1 MRSPFRSR
9 HIRVRTYPAVLLALA
24 LAACSSNNSTQ
35 PSLVSGTN
43 AAGAPASLSISP
55 SSATDSIGHSTQFT
69 ATAYDSRGVAL
80 SSQKIVWRSSDSTI
94 VRIDRNGRA
103 RWWGVGRT
111 TVTASVDTVTASA
124 PTTALG
130 VPIASIVVTPN
141 PANTTVGQ
149 TVPFT
154 ATLYDSVGN
163 VLADRPVAWLSTA
176 PAVVSV
182 DTTGTGTAKSAGTA
196 TISAMSAGILGV
208 ASVNVSGTTSN
219 LPGTVVDL
227 AAVASSPTATTLSFT
242 AVGDGTGGNASYDV
256 RFAVHPISWG
266 SAAAVSSGTCST
278 PVTGTTAGSAINCT
292 VTGLAAATNYDF
304 QVVAY
309 RGTISNNA
317 VFGSLSNVATATT
330 PSAPAASVAQVIVSP
345 STVSDTVG
353 QHYQFTASVRDS
365 AGNVLTGRAVTW
377 ASSATSVVT
386 VNSSG
391 YTSSVGA
398 GSASI
403 RATSGGVTG
412 SATLTVV
419 AIPRVLRQLILTP
432 ATATLQAGATQQ
444 FSVSGKLSDGS
455 TTSVTATYSATGGT
469 ISTGGRYTAGNTA
482 GTYRVI
488 ATVTGGTLADTSTVT
503 VTAPLPVLQQLI
515 LTPATATVQAGATQ
529 QFSVSG
535 KLSDG
540 STSSVTATY
549 NATGGTITTGGLYTA
564 GNTAGTYRVIATVT
578 GGTLADTSAVTVTI
592 ASGSARTYTTNF
604 PNTENPISEGGIWI
618 NGKTNGMDWSDVSSA
633 SGLAI
638 GHQGSVSY
646 TDATALL
653 TGAWGP
659 DQQVTATVHTVNP
672 KPSCYQEVEM
682 RLRSTISAQVN
693 KGYEISFHLVQ
704 DNSAYVIIV
713 KWYGALGS
721 YDYIAFLTGSQ
732 YAVKDGDVVSAKVVG
747 NVITVYRNGTQVAQA
762 TDNTYTSGAPGMG
775 FNLEGGNAGCAG
787 TNGDYGYTSFT
798 ATDGAH

>member
-1 MRSPFRSR
+1 MR
-9 HIRVRTYPAVLLALA
+9 IAIYGAAAVLLAG
-24 LAACSSNNSTQ
+24 CT
-35 PSLVSGTN
+35 
-43 AAGAPASLSISP
+43 
-55 SSATDSIGHSTQFT
+55 
-69 ATAYDSRGVAL
+69 
-80 SSQKIVWRSSDSTI
+80 SSD
-94 VRIDRNGRA
+94 
-103 RWWGVGRT
+103 
-111 TVTASVDTVTASA
+111 A
-124 PTTALG
+124 PK
-130 VPIASIVVTPN
+130 S
-141 PANTTVGQ
+141 
-149 TVPFT
+149 
-154 ATLYDSVGN
+154 DS
-163 VLADRPVAWLSTA
+163 S
-176 PAVVSV
+176 
-182 DTTGTGTAKSAGTA
+182 
-196 TISAMSAGILGV
+196 
-208 ASVNVSGTTSN
+208 
-219 LPGTVVDL
+219 
-227 AAVASSPTATTLSFT
+227 
-242 AVGDGTGGNASYDV
+242 
-256 RFAVHPISWG
+256 H
-266 SAAAVSSGTCST
+266 
-278 PVTGTTAGSAINCT
+278 
-292 VTGLAAATNYDF
+292 
-304 QVVAY
+304 QV
-309 RGTISNNA
+309 
-317 VFGSLSNVATATT
+317 
-330 PSAPAASVAQVIVSP
+330 
-345 STVSDTVG
+345 
-353 QHYQFTASVRDS
+353 
-365 AGNVLTGRAVTW
+365 
-377 ASSATSVVT
+377 
-386 VNSSG
+386 
-391 YTSSVGA
+391 
-398 GSASI
+398 
-403 RATSGGVTG
+403 
-412 SATLTVV
+412 
-419 AIPRVLRQLILTP
+419 
-432 ATATLQAGATQQ
+432 
-444 FSVSGKLSDGS
+444 
-455 TTSVTATYSATGGT
+455 
-469 ISTGGRYTAGNTA
+469 
-482 GTYRVI
+482 
-488 ATVTGGTLADTSTVT
+488 
-503 VTAPLPVLQQLI
+503 QLI

-798 ATDGAH
+798 ATDSIP